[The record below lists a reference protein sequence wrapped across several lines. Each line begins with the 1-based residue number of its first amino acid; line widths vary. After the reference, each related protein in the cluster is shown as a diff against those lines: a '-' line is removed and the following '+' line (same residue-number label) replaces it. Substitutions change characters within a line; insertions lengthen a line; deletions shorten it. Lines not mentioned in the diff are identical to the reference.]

1 MLAAIVILKLSAQN
15 SPGRHCNLQ
24 VEYSN
29 PWVRCIRSHIFKAC
43 LGPRMWVWLWYN
55 YVHSPRAFRQLL
67 HVLLENQGL
76 TVSGVWR
83 DPTNS
88 TLTDSVKENPQDQYH
103 SIMLRDF
110 RIGPPRL
117 HPQSLAAAESGD
129 SCSACYMWVHI
140 PAVLFKYWP
149 GLAKMFISLTDNIL
163 FSSPIISTGW
173 GAYVTL
179 AGDTLLIQRKLQP

>member
-110 RIGPPRL
+110 RTGPPRL

-140 PAVLFKYWP
+140 PAVLLSIDLWVQAWRRFSFHW
-149 GLAKMFISLTDNIL
+149 LTTFCSARL
-163 FSSPIISTGW
+163 SS
-173 GAYVTL
+173 AL
-179 AGDTLLIQRKLQP
+179 AGARMSH